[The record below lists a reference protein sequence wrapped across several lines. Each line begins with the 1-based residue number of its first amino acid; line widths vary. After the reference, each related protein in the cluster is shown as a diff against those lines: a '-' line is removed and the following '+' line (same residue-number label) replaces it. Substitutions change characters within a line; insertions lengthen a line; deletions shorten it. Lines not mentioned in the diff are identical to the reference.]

1 MSNEPL
7 VLAEDHGRVRRL
19 AMNRPERRN
28 PLSLA
33 MIEALR
39 AALAAAVEDEG
50 VRVVILAGA
59 GPVYSAGHDLGEMHA
74 HLHDPDRGLD
84 FFRGLM
90 GDCSALMQAIVT
102 APKPVIAEVRGI
114 ATAAGCQ
121 LVASCD
127 LAVAEAGAR
136 FATPGVNNG
145 LFCSTPMVA
154 LSRAVPRKQAMEM
167 LLMGEFVGA
176 DEAKAMGLVNR
187 VVPAGELE
195 AATLAMASHI
205 ATRSAQAIAFGKRL
219 FQEQLDL
226 DLAEAYARAS
236 ETMAV
241 NMLSSDPAEGIAAFL
256 EKRRPEWMG
265 AS

>member
-1 MSNEPL
+1 MSDEPL

-19 AMNRPERRN
+19 VMNRPERRN
-28 PLSLA
+28 PLSQA
-33 MIEALR
+33 MIAALREALAR
-39 AALAAAVEDEG
+39 AVEDEG
-50 VRVVILAGA
+50 VRVIVLAAA
-59 GPVYSAGHDLGEMHA
+59 GPVYSAGHDFAEMYG
-74 HLHDPDRGLD
+74 HLADADRGLA
-84 FFRGLM
+84 FFRRLM

-102 APKPVIAEVRGI
+102 APKPVIAAVRGV

-127 LAVAEAGAR
+127 LAIAEAGTR

-176 DEAKAMGLVNR
+176 EQALAMGLVNR

-195 AATLAMASHI
+195 ATVMAMATHI
-205 ATRSAQAIAFGKRL
+205 ATRSSQAIAYGKRL
-219 FQEQLDL
+219 FQQQLDL

-236 ETMAV
+236 EVMAI
-241 NMLSSDPAEGIAAFL
+241 NMLESDPAEGIAAFL
-256 EKRRPEWMG
+256 EKRRPEWMD